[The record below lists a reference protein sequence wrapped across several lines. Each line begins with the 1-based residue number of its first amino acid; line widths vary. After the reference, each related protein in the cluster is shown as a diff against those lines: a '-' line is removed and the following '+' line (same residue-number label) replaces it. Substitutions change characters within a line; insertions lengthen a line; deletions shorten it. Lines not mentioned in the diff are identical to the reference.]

1 MLPAS
6 ERYLCLVTHGAD
18 GHSTA
23 TITILLFSK
32 PFVGCTTRQGLVML
46 IIAFPKQARNLDP
59 SPGTTP
65 LPQFSSA
72 LPSMLLNRDTRSL
85 LSGDESKII
94 LSLTEIHPEGV
105 VLSCLSI
112 HQLA

>member
-1 MLPAS
+1 
-6 ERYLCLVTHGAD
+6 
-18 GHSTA
+18 
-23 TITILLFSK
+23 
-32 PFVGCTTRQGLVML
+32 ML
-46 IIAFPKQARNLDP
+46 IIAVPKQARNLDP

-72 LPSMLLNRDTRSL
+72 LPSMLLKRDTRSL
-85 LSGDESKII
+85 LSSDESKII